1 MLAMTLYPEYQLR
14 AHEEIDAYLGGLRL
28 PEIED
33 RDELPFVECM
43 LQETYR

>member
-1 MLAMTLYPEYQLR
+1 MLAMSLYPECQLH
-14 AHEEIDAYLGGLRL
+14 AQQEIDAHLGGLRL

-33 RDELPFVECM
+33 RDALPFLECV